1 MRSIFIRTRIDICK
15 LFRWNILMG
24 IENDIQKLFSKVV
37 DKYNG
42 NKAAAAES
50 LGVNPVTF
58 WGWVTGKRSL
68 NPVLCGAIDKAGGI
82 LLVPGA
88 SPPDHTPPNAAQ
100 DIQALTKQ
108 IVELEKQIEYLK
120 VYKNKWEGHIETIRA
135 QNGADSLVTREKNQC
150 A

>member
-1 MRSIFIRTRIDICK
+1 
-15 LFRWNILMG
+15 MG

-37 DKYNG
+37 DKYDG

-50 LGVNPVTF
+50 LGVNTVTF

-68 NPVLCGAIDKAGGI
+68 NSVLCGAIDKAGGI

-88 SPPDHTPPNAAQ
+88 PPPDTTPPNAAQ
-100 DIQALTKQ
+100 DIQTLTKQ
-108 IVELEKQIEYLK
+108 IKELEKQIEELK

-135 QNGADSLVTREKNQC
+135 QNGADIPGTPEKNLC